1 MNIKDKGLVIYRDKD
16 KQVEVLLKEESIWL
30 DAHKIAYIF
39 NVDRTVIV
47 KHIRNIYKSGELN
60 ESSTCAKIAQVA
72 ADGKKRKMNLYNLD
86 VIIAVGYRVNS
97 KKATQFRIWATNV
110 LKKYLLN
117 GYVINQRMITQKKLK
132 ELENTVKFIK
142 ESVSKKELTSS
153 EAKGLLEIIELYT
166 RTWSLFYFYDE
177 GKISL
182 IKTEK
187 PKEKL
192 TYEEAE
198 KAVKRFKKILLKE
211 NLATDIFGREREKG
225 GLKGIIS
232 SIYQTFD
239 GKELYKSFEEKASNL
254 FYLIIKD
261 HPFIDGNKRIA
272 TLLFLM
278 FLNRNLSFENILERF
293 NDNTLVSLAL
303 LIAISPHQQKE
314 IMINL
319 ITNFIHYRGKSVS
332 QT

>member
-1 MNIKDKGLVIYRDKD
+1 MNIKDKSLVIYRDKD
-16 KQVEVLLKEESIWL
+16 KQVEVLLKEKTIWL
-30 DAHKIAYIF
+30 DAHRIAYIF
-39 NVDRTVIV
+39 DVDRTVIV
-47 KHIRNIYKSGELN
+47 KHIRNIYRAGELKEN
-60 ESSTCAKIAQVA
+60 STCAKIAQVA

-97 KKATQFRIWATNV
+97 KKATQFRMWATNV

-117 GYVINQRMITQKKLK
+117 GYVINQRKISQKKLK

-142 ESVSKKELTSS
+142 ESVSKKELTSD
-153 EAKGLLEIIELYT
+153 EAKGLLEIIETYT
-166 RTWSLFYFYDE
+166 RAWSLFYFYDE
-177 GKISL
+177 GKLSL

-198 KAVKRFKKILLKE
+198 KAVRRFKKFLLKE
-211 NLATDIFGREREKG
+211 NLATDIFGRGREKWG
-225 GLKGIIS
+225 FKGIIK
-232 SIYQTFD
+232 SIYQTFE
-239 GKELYKSFEEKASNL
+239 GKELYKSFEEKAANL

-278 FLNRNLSFENILERF
+278 FLNRNLSFKDILEKF
-293 NDNTLVSLAL
+293 SDNTLVSLAL
-303 LIAISPHQQKE
+303 LVAISLPQQKE

-319 ITNFIHYRGKSVS
+319 ITNFIHYKGKNVS
-332 QT
+332 